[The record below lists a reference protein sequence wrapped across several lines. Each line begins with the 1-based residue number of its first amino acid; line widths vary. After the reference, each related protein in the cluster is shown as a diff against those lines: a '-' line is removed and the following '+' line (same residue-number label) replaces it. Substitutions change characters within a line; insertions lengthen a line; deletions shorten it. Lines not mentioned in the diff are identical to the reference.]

1 MAMKINFNYFEVG
14 LWIRMATKIHFIAI
28 GFRRVVEGDRTY
40 FDSPSDGLL
49 FLCTTIFIKMGGN
62 FNKKHFIMCS
72 HKILGVTNPIIT

>member
-1 MAMKINFNYFEVG
+1 
-14 LWIRMATKIHFIAI
+14 
-28 GFRRVVEGDRTY
+28 VVEGDRTY

-49 FLCTTIFIKMGGN
+49 FLCTTIFIKMGGK